1 MLHWQLPWIIQS
13 RVAASEASEATVG
26 DKTTKILYFVVS
38 MMPVVLQIIQW
49 NMLRYTVA
57 QCPAPKS

>member
-1 MLHWQLPWIIQS
+1 MLCECLLCSPQGEKSQ
-13 RVAASEASEATVG
+13 TVG

-49 NMLRYTVA
+49 NMLRYAVA